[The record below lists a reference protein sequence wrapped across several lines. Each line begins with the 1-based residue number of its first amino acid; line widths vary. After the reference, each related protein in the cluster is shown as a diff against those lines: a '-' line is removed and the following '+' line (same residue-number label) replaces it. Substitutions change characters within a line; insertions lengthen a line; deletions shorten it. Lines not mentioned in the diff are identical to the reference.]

1 MVDALG
7 KEAASYWELHIHCPF
22 LNDGQC
28 LIYEVRPWPC
38 AILFST
44 TPTEWCNPSSPH
56 EPSLYLTKLTTTP
69 DLPFWDARIAGHYES
84 NMPDMVYRLLT
95 ESIKFLWELPGLENL
110 REEFL
115 IDPEVRDFLKQLV
128 KRNTTHHIVT

>member
-1 MVDALG
+1 
-7 KEAASYWELHIHCPF
+7 
-22 LNDGQC
+22 
-28 LIYEVRPWPC
+28 
-38 AILFST
+38 
-44 TPTEWCNPSSPH
+44 
-56 EPSLYLTKLTTTP
+56 
-69 DLPFWDARIAGHYES
+69 
-84 NMPDMVYRLLT
+84 MPDMVYRLLT